1 MKQALLSSLLALTVV
16 GSAVARL
23 GETEKEIEA
32 RFGEVKPSGLQ
43 RQPGAQTFKYFMNG
57 FEIQVVFDQ
66 GKSIWEIFHKKDG
79 SGAFAES
86 DIKNLLDG
94 YKEPKEPK
102 NPKAPNKLNEPT
114 EPKRTWRFDRREN
127 RWESPESPST
137 SPIEWKGMMTSSASR
152 TSQPVKLS
160 TELRLAARGCNKP
173 LHERDVQQ
181 QRRR

>member
-127 RWESPESPST
+127 RWESPGKPKYIAYRMEGHDDFFCIKDLTACEALDRAAAGS
-137 SPIEWKGMMTSSASR
+137 KG
-152 TSQPVKLS
+152 L
-160 TELRLAARGCNKP
+160 
-173 LHERDVQQ
+173 
-181 QRRR
+181 